1 MDDSKGQEIRW
12 LITRKDLK
20 ITLIITIGIL
30 HVFNVKF
37 TKIIRYP
44 SVSAVKTK
52 KRHSKLLSAL
62 ILYKHT
68 GVKKEYDIEFMP
80 DPIYFCYKSQCFQLL
95 SMVCILNSTHCTNM
109 F

>member
-20 ITLIITIGIL
+20 ITFIITIGIL

-62 ILYKHT
+62 ILYKYT
-68 GVKKEYDIEFMP
+68 GVKKEYDIEFMTLF
-80 DPIYFCYKSQCFQLL
+80 IFVINHNVSNCCQ
-95 SMVCILNSTHCTNM
+95 
-109 F
+109 